1 MNKKTSEKLRKL
13 YKPFTIISFVSIFA
27 FAVNVTQTYLW
38 SYDSTL
44 SQIIEVIFGYIGIAF
59 GFLSCMGI
67 LPAIIS
73 VLLIVISIVFVVKE
87 KNYKNVINI
96 RLWLT
101 VILTLAGGF
110 FNTLFF
116 ESWF

>member
-1 MNKKTSEKLRKL
+1 MNKKISSKLEKF
-13 YKPFTIISFVSIFA
+13 YKPFMVISLVSIFA
-27 FAVNVTQTYLW
+27 FAVNVAQTYLW

-44 SQIIEVIFGYIGIAF
+44 TQIIEVIFGYIGIAF
-59 GFLSCMGI
+59 GFLGYMGI

-73 VLLIVISIVFVVKE
+73 VILIVISVAFAVKE

-101 VILTLAGGF
+101 VILTLAGSF
-110 FNTLFF
+110 FSTLFF
-116 ESWF
+116 ESWV